1 MVSCSL
7 IGCAITISQSY
18 MKWDNNPVIVTFSEK
33 MTHLKH
39 LPFPAVTICPET
51 KSQKSIFDYRDTLRK
66 ISFEAGPPLYN
77 LSERELKYA
86 SAQFQICDP
95 LILSN
100 DNNIGDNFTTD
111 IIFDL
116 IKEVA
121 PSMQRS
127 LMTCSFR
134 TLSGICDNIFE
145 EIITAD
151 GLCFTF
157 NSLYPKEMFME
168 GVSDKFMSTYNYN
181 MSDHMHWTLED
192 GYANGFEDDR
202 AAGIYLYPY
211 RVINAGSKAGLD
223 IVMAMKMQDL
233 DYSCRGPVQG
243 FKVVLHPSDEL
254 PQVDGQFFRIP
265 VGQAVRVS
273 IKPNVLRTTKSL
285 TGLHPKRRQ
294 CFFNFERRLRYMR
307 TYSKRNCEMECLA
320 NYTLGFCGCVKFSMP
335 HDRTTPICGI
345 AKVNC
350 YIEAEMDLLED
361 SDTVE
366 TSKKINS
373 CNCLPACT
381 SISYDTEISQSSYEW
396 KNFYKAL
403 NHTGAVVEGYQFAS
417 FSIFFKENQF
427 ITSKR
432 SELVGLT
439 DFVSSCGGLLGLFMG
454 VSILSIV
461 ELFYYVSL
469 RLFCFM
475 RSRKIEEE
483 RQMLPKLK
491 LRGESQRRPWYIER
505 I

>member
-1 MVSCSL
+1 MLVEEYCDNSTIHGVRYITKQDIHLFERFWWIVMVSCSM

-18 MKWDNNPVIVTFSEK
+18 RKWDHNPVIVTFSEK

-51 KSQKSIFDYRDTLRK
+51 KSRKSIFDYRATLKK
-66 ISFEAGPPLYN
+66 ISYEAGPPLYN
-77 LSERELKYA
+77 LSETETLTGL
-86 SAQFQICDP
+86 CD
-95 LILSN
+95 S
-100 DNNIGDNFTTD
+100 
-111 IIFDL
+111 
-116 IKEVA
+116 
-121 PSMQRS
+121 
-127 LMTCSFR
+127 
-134 TLSGICDNIFE
+134 IFE

-157 NSLYPKEMFME
+157 NSLYPNEMFMDD
-168 GVSDKFMSTYNYN
+168 VSEKFMSSYNYN
-181 MSDHMHWTLED
+181 TSDHMHWTLED
-192 GYANGFEDDR
+192 GYTNGFEDNR
-202 AAGIYLYPY
+202 ATGIYLYPY

-254 PQVDGQFFRIP
+254 PQVDGQYFRIP
-265 VGQAVRVS
+265 VGQAVRAS

-285 TGLHPKRRQ
+285 TGLHPQRRQ
-294 CFFNFERRLRYMR
+294 CFFNFERKLRYMK

-335 HDRTTPICGI
+335 HDRSTPICGI

-361 SDTVE
+361 SDTIE

-403 NHTGAVVEGYQFAS
+403 NHTGAVIEGYQFATI
-417 FSIFFKENQF
+417 SIFFKENQF

-475 RSRKIEEE
+475 RSRKIEEK

-491 LRGESQRRPWYIER
+491 LRGEPQTRPWYIQR